1 MVKKYRS
8 YIGSDSKLCYLNVKS
23 KNQNS
28 NNSTYLNILI
38 CIMTKFN
45 WVLFFFWF
53 ICQILVFLV
62 PSPVYVIIIQVIAIT
77 IVSFIR

>member
-1 MVKKYRS
+1 M
-8 YIGSDSKLCYLNVKS
+8 N
-23 KNQNS
+23 
-28 NNSTYLNILI
+28 
-38 CIMTKFN
+38 KFN

-62 PSPVYVIIIQVIAIT
+62 PSPCYVIIIQVIAIT